1 MAFGLEIEYVP
12 LDSIKPYKNNAK
24 KHPPEQIKQIANS
37 ISEFGMADPIAVCNN
52 IIVEGHGRYLACKEL
67 NYNEVPIIRL
77 DWLTEEQRKAYT
89 LIHNKL
95 TLNSDFDLEVLNR
108 ELDGILDL
116 DMSSF
121 GFDVAEEQKP
131 TEPTDDN
138 YDAPIPVTPKS
149 KPGDIYELGQHRVMC
164 GDSTDPESVATLM
177 DGKLADL
184 LLTDPP
190 YNVAIGNKNKV
201 LNEYNHGKRGHHI
214 ETNIAGDAD
223 GKTDEQVANDLWQP
237 AFKNAI
243 DNAADDC
250 AMYATTAQGSTHSAM
265 QTAIQR
271 AGWQVKH
278 TLIWVKNCAIFS
290 MGRLDYDYKHEPILY
305 GWNKRHNFYAVDYK
319 TSVMEQIPED
329 IDALTEKQAKK
340 LLKRLIDNDT
350 TTVINCDKPQKSEL
364 HPTMKPV
371 PLFGQL
377 IQNSTKEGN
386 IVLDLFGGS
395 GTTVIACEQL
405 KRKAYVMEYDP
416 RYVDVIVDRWEKYTG
431 EKAVKIEY

>member
-116 DMSSF
+116 DMSAF
-121 GFDVAEEQKP
+121 GFDTEEEKP

-138 YDAPIPVTPKS
+138 YDAPIPVAPKS
-149 KPGDIYELGQHRVMC
+149 RPGDIYELGQHRVMC
-164 GDSTDPESVATLM
+164 GDSTDPEDVATLM
-177 DGKLADL
+177 DGVLADL

-190 YNVAIGNKNKV
+190 YNVAIGSKNKV
-201 LNEYNHGKRGHHI
+201 LNEHNHEKRGRRI

-223 GKTDEQVANDLWQP
+223 GKTDEQVMGDLWQP

-250 AMYATTAQGSTHSAM
+250 AFYVTRAQGESGAYMMAAM
-265 QTAIQR
+265 R
-271 AGWQVKH
+271 NAGWQVKH
-278 TLIWVKNCAIFS
+278 ELIWVKNYAVFS

-319 TSVMEQIPED
+319 TSVIEQIPED
-329 IDALTEKQAKK
+329 IDTLTEKQAKK
-340 LLKRLIDNDT
+340 LLQRLIDNDT

-377 IQNSTKEGN
+377 IQNSTKEGDV
-386 IVLDLFGGS
+386 VLDLFGGS

-405 KRKAYVMEYDP
+405 NRKAYVMEYDP

-431 EKAVKIEY
+431 EKAIKIET